1 MNANSLAVT
10 NNATVGGTLGVTG
23 NTTVG
28 GTLNVTNTANLNNG
42 ANLNSKQITG
52 LAAGTANTDAAN
64 YGQVKASKQ
73 KLQQEQI
80 SVSPRLQVVM
90 DKQFIL

>member
-1 MNANSLAVT
+1 TGSNGQTVYTVKTIDNPNFTTVTTTGAVNANSLAVT

-52 LAAGTANTDAAN
+52 LAAGTANTD
-64 YGQVKASKQ
+64 
-73 KLQQEQI
+73 
-80 SVSPRLQVVM
+80 
-90 DKQFIL
+90 